1 MKTKRKSKL
10 LFIKRNSQ
18 MISQSLIKINQKV
31 KNINRKETEVRTK
44 IQRKSGN
51 GS

>member
-1 MKTKRKSKL
+1 MQVQTSIYKAKLPNDKSKP
-10 LFIKRNSQ
+10 R
-18 MISQSLIKINQKV
+18 LIKINRKV